1 MAKRAPWTVR
11 APSFPPVSATEPN
24 PYPGK
29 RSLAGAVA
37 EHEAEMERR
46 AVGVTALDERIH
58 GLKYAFPPPSD
69 EWIFARKGRKL
80 REDANGS
87 PSIPPDPIQLS
98 FGRFVEVTEFIGL
111 GDETEQES
119 TKSNP
124 EEAT

>member
-1 MAKRAPWTVR
+1 MAKLAPWTVR

-24 PYPGK
+24 PYHGK
-29 RSLAGAVA
+29 SSSWVRGSTGSITLF
-37 EHEAEMERR
+37 RR
-46 AVGVTALDERIH
+46 QAMNGFFR
-58 GLKYAFPPPSD
+58 
-69 EWIFARKGRKL
+69 ARGGKL

-87 PSIPPDPIQLS
+87 PSIPLNPIQLS

-119 TKSNP
+119 TESNP